1 VRGPRSKANGVEGY
15 PATRTSTVRESR
27 AGAVKLAR
35 ALGTTNQHRASPRL
49 ARLAQWLRHHAAA
62 AAGTAADFVV
72 MVAMVEVVGLVPA
85 AATAVGAAGGA
96 VANFLLGRHWA
107 YRRPDGGGLLGQAL
121 RYVVVSGVGLGLNA
135 GGVYLL
141 AHRVGLQ
148 YVAARVITAVVV
160 ANAWSY
166 PMQRFFVF
174 GGGARSRSRSLA

>member
-1 VRGPRSKANGVEGY
+1 LS
-15 PATRTSTVRESR
+15 
-27 AGAVKLAR
+27 
-35 ALGTTNQHRASPRL
+35 TTNQRSASPRL

-62 AAGTAADFVV
+62 AVGTAADFLV

-85 AATAVGAAGGA
+85 TATAVGAAGGA
-96 VANFLLGRHWA
+96 ATNFLLGRHWA
-107 YRRPDGGGLLGQAL
+107 YRRPDGGVLGQAL
-121 RYVVVSGVGLGLNA
+121 RYVVVSGAGLGLNA

-141 AHRVGLQ
+141 AHRVGLH

-174 GGGARSRSRSLA
+174 GGGGARSRSRSLA